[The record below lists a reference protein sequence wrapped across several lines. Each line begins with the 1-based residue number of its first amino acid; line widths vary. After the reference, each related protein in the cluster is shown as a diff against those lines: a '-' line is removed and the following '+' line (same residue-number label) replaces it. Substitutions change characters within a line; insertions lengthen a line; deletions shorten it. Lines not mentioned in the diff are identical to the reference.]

1 MVQQGYISPDYA
13 VKVDPNIKDKL
24 VKKGLYSLAEGIPD
38 DPEAIIEG
46 VSNGSIQPID
56 AYRKNPKLLQPMVEQ
71 NLITPQEA
79 YKLDASI
86 VTWLLLN
93 HYIGRAEAAK
103 VKPDIEKYI
112 SRKYKDVNWEE
123 LDASSDGEKLTE
135 KFSKFKKAFLKQQ
148 KASKKAEDDIDAA
161 NSAILKKAARLR
173 EAAGLNSSMSFNSNV
188 GDESVSSSSEMMAET
203 GDFNQYTSGYEPL
216 STTTAEGP
224 GYVAEVM
231 LPEDNFD
238 GIVIPGATEDEAKE
252 TLTQM
257 LLANDGTFIDW
268 KQIPCIQ
275 TFKSENPDGNFLV
288 LN

>member
-1 MVQQGYISPDYA
+1 M
-13 VKVDPNIKDKL
+13 
-24 VKKGLYSLAEGIPD
+24 
-38 DPEAIIEG
+38 
-46 VSNGSIQPID
+46 
-56 AYRKNPKLLQPMVEQ
+56 
-71 NLITPQEA
+71 
-79 YKLDASI
+79 
-86 VTWLLLN
+86 
-93 HYIGRAEAAK
+93 
-103 VKPDIEKYI
+103 
-112 SRKYKDVNWEE
+112 
-123 LDASSDGEKLTE
+123 
-135 KFSKFKKAFLKQQ
+135 
-148 KASKKAEDDIDAA
+148 KAEDDIDAA

-238 GIVIPGATEDEAKE
+238 GIVIPGATEEEAKE

-275 TFKSENPDGNFLV
+275 TFRSENPDGNFLV